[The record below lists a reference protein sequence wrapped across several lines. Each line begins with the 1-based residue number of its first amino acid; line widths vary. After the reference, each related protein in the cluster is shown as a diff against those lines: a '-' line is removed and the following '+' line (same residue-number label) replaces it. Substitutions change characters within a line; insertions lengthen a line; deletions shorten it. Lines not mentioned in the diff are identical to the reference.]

1 MQPYIPALYLNFKFI
16 SAGKASNH
24 YKEGSE
30 KRQKGTK
37 MLTEIIEL
45 YFKDDSLLILAK
57 RFGSINIC
65 SCYMYVIQC
74 WELIGD

>member
-1 MQPYIPALYLNFKFI
+1 MQPYIPALYLNIKFI

-30 KRQKGTK
+30 KRQKRTK
-37 MLTEIIEL
+37 TLTEIIEL

-57 RFGSINIC
+57 RFRSINIPVHAIC
-65 SCYMYVIQC
+65 MQFSV
-74 WELIGD
+74 GN